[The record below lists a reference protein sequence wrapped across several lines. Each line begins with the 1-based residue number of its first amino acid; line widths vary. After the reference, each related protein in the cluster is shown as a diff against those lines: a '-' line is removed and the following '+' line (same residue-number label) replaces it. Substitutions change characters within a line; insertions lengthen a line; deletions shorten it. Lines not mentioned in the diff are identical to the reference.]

1 MNTIVHTP
9 SEFKLSNKVIY
20 KDQSAEAFNN
30 FFLNVIE
37 LNIVQANIELASLLL
52 NKSNTCWFS

>member
-9 SEFKLSNKVIY
+9 SEFKLGNKLIH

-30 FFLNVIE
+30 FFLNFVEE
-37 LNIVQANIELASLLL
+37 LNIKQANIDSQI
-52 NKSNTCWFS
+52 THQ